1 MFQSILKVTDKEAH
15 LESINIEVKMD
26 LPMDRDLVYFDNAAT
41 TPVLSEVIQKMVPY
55 LGCHFGNPSSQHS
68 FGFKTA
74 SAVAKARRH
83 VANLIGSSP
92 NEITFTS
99 GGTEANNLA
108 IKGCTSRLG
117 ISDKDSTVVIS
128 SSIEHDSVLQSI
140 NSLKAHGFIVKF
152 IGVNREGI
160 IEIESLLEVLKRDRV
175 ILVSIML
182 ANNEVGTIQPVKE
195 LARITHE
202 NSNALFHCDAV
213 QALGKVPVN
222 VKDLDVDLLSLSSH
236 KICGPKG
243 VGAIYARS
251 RDLLIPL
258 IDGGGQEKSLRS
270 GTENVHGIVGFGEA
284 CRIALEDLAENSN
297 YVRELRDYLI
307 DRVLSTIP
315 RCLVNGA
322 MNQRL
327 PNNAHFSFLG
337 VKGEDIIVKLNEHG
351 IAASTGAACSSN
363 KSGPSHVLKAMGLS
377 FMGIEGSLRLTL
389 GPQNTAYE
397 VKRVVSALDD
407 IIRELRKQSG
417 FLKD

>member
-1 MFQSILKVTDKEAH
+1 MPID
-15 LESINIEVKMD
+15 D
-26 LPMDRDLVYFDNAAT
+26 DLVYFDNAAT
-41 TPVLSEVIQKMVPY
+41 TPVLSEVIEKMVPY
-55 LGCHFGNPSSQHS
+55 LGYHFGNPSSQHS

-74 SAVAKARRH
+74 SAIAEARRH
-83 VANLIGSSP
+83 VAHLIGSSP

-108 IKGCTSRLG
+108 IKGSISKLG
-117 ISDKDSTVVIS
+117 IDSDKDSTVVIS
-128 SSIEHDSVLQSI
+128 SSIEHDSALQSI
-140 NSLKAHGFIVKF
+140 NSLKAQGFIVKF
-152 IGVNREGI
+152 VGVDREGI
-160 IEIESLLEVLKRDRV
+160 IEVESLLEILKKNKAV
-175 ILVSIML
+175 FVSIML
-182 ANNEVGTIQPVKE
+182 ANNEVGAIQPIKE

-213 QALGKVPVN
+213 QALGKVPIDVN
-222 VKDLDVDLLSLSSH
+222 DLDVDLLSLSSH

-243 VGAIYARS
+243 VGAIYARH
-251 RDLLIPL
+251 RDLLVPL

-284 CRIALEDLAENSN
+284 CRIASADLTVNSSS
-297 YVRELRDYLI
+297 VRKLRDYLI

-315 RCLVNGA
+315 NCHVNGS
-322 MNQRL
+322 MDQRL

-377 FMGIEGSLRLTL
+377 FLEIEGSLRLTL
-389 GPQNTAYE
+389 GPQNTIYE
-397 VKRVVSALDD
+397 VKRTVAALDD
-407 IIRELRKQSG
+407 TIRELRRQSG
-417 FLKD
+417 FVNN